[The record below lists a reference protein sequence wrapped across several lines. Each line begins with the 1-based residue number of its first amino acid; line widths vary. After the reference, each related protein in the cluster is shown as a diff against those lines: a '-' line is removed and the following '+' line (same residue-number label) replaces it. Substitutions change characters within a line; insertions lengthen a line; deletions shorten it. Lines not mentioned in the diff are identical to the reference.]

1 MAYLLAHFY
10 SLQICNILLHVQLV
24 VYSVP
29 PDDIMLNAKDGMWS
43 VLIGYYTILYLHI
56 VHTYLKRCMVLMS
69 T

>member
-29 PDDIMLNAKDGMWS
+29 SDDIMLNAKDGMWS
-43 VLIGYYTILYLHI
+43 LLIGCYTIMYVHI
-56 VHTYLKRCMVLMS
+56 IYVRLKKRIVLMS

>member
-10 SLQICNILLHVQLV
+10 SLRICNILLHAQLL

-56 VHTYLKRCMVLMS
+56 VHYYLKKCMVLMS

>member
-10 SLQICNILLHVQLV
+10 SLRICNILLHAQLV

-56 VHTYLKRCMVLMS
+56 VHAYLKKCMVLMS

>member
-10 SLQICNILLHVQLV
+10 SFQICNILLHVQLV

-29 PDDIMLNAKDGMWS
+29 PDGIMLNAKDGMWS

-56 VHTYLKRCMVLMS
+56 VHAYLKRRMVLTS